1 LRAINRDSRQVRE
14 KPADY
19 WDKQGERMRSDL
31 MMAGGYR
38 FTVHLVLP
46 VIIFAALAWATE
58 SPARDGPRHIG
69 WLDPNMTPT
78 AQSPSGAQADF
89 EQRLRELGYVPG
101 QDYVLES
108 RFSDTY
114 WDKLPEM
121 ARDLVARRV
130 DVIVTIGTRTVLIAK
145 QATATIPIVM
155 GGAGEPLELKL
166 VPSLAHPGG
175 NVTGVAH
182 NPGPE
187 FAGKSLEL
195 LKDASPKISRVA
207 ILWDSGA
214 LHEDPSLDGQRVAA
228 EALGLTLLIHDI
240 VDAHSDE
247 AFDQL
252 LATVAKEN
260 PDAVFVYPNFI
271 STKHAGKIL
280 AFAAEHRL
288 PSMFQ
293 NSDYANKGALFSH
306 YADWHALRRR
316 TADYVDKVLKGA
328 DPGDLPVEQPQRFD
342 LVINLKT
349 AKALGLTMSQ
359 SILLRAE
366 KVIE

>member
-1 LRAINRDSRQVRE
+1 
-14 KPADY
+14 
-19 WDKQGERMRSDL
+19 MRLD
-31 MMAGGYR
+31 GYR
-38 FTVHLVLP
+38 FAVRLVLP
-46 VIIFAALAWATE
+46 VIVLAALALATE
-58 SPARDGPRHIG
+58 GLAREGPWRIG
-69 WLDPNMTPT
+69 WLDPGTMPT
-78 AQSPSGAQADF
+78 ASAPSGARADF
-89 EQRLRELGYVPG
+89 EQRLSELGYVPG
-101 QDYVLES
+101 RDYVVET

-114 WDKLPEM
+114 WEKLPEM

-145 QATATIPIVM
+145 EATKTIPIVM

-166 VPSLAHPGG
+166 VSSLAHPGG

-195 LKDASPKISRVA
+195 LKDASPKILRVA

-214 LHEDPSLDGQRVAA
+214 LHEDPSLEGQREAA
-228 EALGLTLLIHDI
+228 KALGLTLLIHDI
-240 VDAHSDE
+240 VDAHSNE

-252 LATVAKEN
+252 LATVAAEK

-271 STKHAGKIL
+271 SAKHAGKIL
-280 AFAAEHRL
+280 AFATAHRL

-293 NSDYANKGALFSH
+293 NSDYADKGALFSH
-306 YADWHALRRR
+306 YADWHVLRRR
-316 TADYVDKVLKGA
+316 TADYVDKILKGA
-328 DPGDLPVEQPQRFD
+328 APGELPVEQPQKFD
-342 LVINLKT
+342 LVINLNT
-349 AKALGLTMSQ
+349 AKALGLTIPQ

-366 KVIE
+366 KIIE

>member
-1 LRAINRDSRQVRE
+1 MANRYRSAVR
-14 KPADY
+14 
-19 WDKQGERMRSDL
+19 
-31 MMAGGYR
+31 
-38 FTVHLVLP
+38 LVLS
-46 VIIFAALAWATE
+46 VIIPAALALATE
-58 SPARDGPRHIG
+58 SLARDGPRRIG

-78 AQSPSGAQADF
+78 AQSPSGALADF
-89 EQRLRELGYVPG
+89 EQRLRELGYAPG
-101 QDYVLES
+101 RDYLVET

-130 DVIVTIGTRTVLIAK
+130 DVIVTIGTRTVMIAK
-145 QATATIPIVM
+145 EATAAIPIIM

-195 LKDASPKISRVA
+195 LKDASPKMSRVA

-214 LHEDPSLDGQRVAA
+214 LHEDPSLDEQRAA
-228 EALGLTLLIHDI
+228 AKALGLTLLIHDI

-252 LATVAKEN
+252 LTTVAAEK

-271 STKHAGKIL
+271 SAKHAGKIL
-280 AFAAEHRL
+280 AFVAEHRL

-293 NSDYANKGALFSH
+293 NSDYADKGALFSH
-306 YADWHALRRR
+306 YADWHVLRRR
-316 TADYVDKVLKGA
+316 TADYVDKILKDA
-328 DPGDLPVEQPQRFD
+328 APGELPVEQPQSFD
-342 LVINLKT
+342 LVVNLQT
-349 AKALGLTMSQ
+349 AKALGLIMPQ
-359 SILLRAE
+359 SILLRAK

>member
-1 LRAINRDSRQVRE
+1 
-14 KPADY
+14 
-19 WDKQGERMRSDL
+19 MRSDVV
-31 MMAGGYR
+31 MAHGYR
-38 FTVHLVLP
+38 FAVRFVLP
-46 VIIFAALAWATE
+46 VIILAALALATE
-58 SPARDGPRHIG
+58 GLAREGPRHIG

-78 AQSPSGAQADF
+78 AQTPSGAQADF

-101 QDYVLES
+101 RDYVVES

-145 QATATIPIVM
+145 QATTTIPIIM

-195 LKDASPKISRVA
+195 LKDASPMISRVA

-214 LHEDPSLDGQRVAA
+214 LHEDPSLDGQRDAA
-228 EALGLTLLIHDI
+228 KALGLTLLIHDI
-240 VDAHSDE
+240 VDAHSGE
-247 AFDQL
+247 AFDHL
-252 LATVAKEN
+252 LATVAAEK

-271 STKHAGKIL
+271 STKHVGKIL
-280 AFAAEHRL
+280 AFVAAYRL

-293 NSDYANKGALFSH
+293 NSDYADRGALFSH
-306 YADWHALRRR
+306 YADWHVLRRR

-328 DPGDLPVEQPQRFD
+328 DPGELPVEQPQSFD
-342 LVINLKT
+342 LVVNLKT
-349 AKALGLTMSQ
+349 AKALGLTLPK

-366 KVIE
+366 KIIE

>member
-1 LRAINRDSRQVRE
+1 MSWERWFTPRFRWPSLAILT
-14 KPADY
+14 AF
-19 WDKQGERMRSDL
+19 ML
-31 MMAGGYR
+31 
-38 FTVHLVLP
+38 
-46 VIIFAALAWATE
+46 AALTTGAL
-58 SPARDGPRHIG
+58 ARDGPRRIG
-69 WLDPNMTPT
+69 WLDPGMTP
-78 AQSPSGAQADF
+78 AAKAPSPALADF
-89 EQRLRELGYVPG
+89 EQRLNELGYVPG
-101 QDYVLES
+101 RDYVLET

-145 QATATIPIVM
+145 EATTKIPIVM
-155 GGAGEPLELKL
+155 GGAGEPLELGL
-166 VPSLAHPGG
+166 VPSLARPGG

-195 LKDASPKISRVA
+195 LKDAAPKISRVA

-214 LHEDPSLDGQRVAA
+214 LHEDPSLDGQREAA
-228 EALGLTLLIHDI
+228 KALGLTLLIHDI
-240 VDAHSDE
+240 VGAHSDE

-252 LATVAKEN
+252 LASVAAEN

-271 STKHAGKIL
+271 SAKHAGKIL
-280 AFAAEHRL
+280 AFVAAHRL

-293 NSDYANKGALFSH
+293 NDAYADKGALFSH

-316 TADYVDKVLKGA
+316 TADYVDKILKGA
-328 DPGDLPVEQPQRFD
+328 APGELPVEQPQSFD
-342 LVINLKT
+342 LVVNLNT
-349 AKALGLTMSQ
+349 AKELGLTIPE
-359 SILLRAE
+359 SILLRAAR
-366 KVIE
+366 VIE